1 MFRISSQMKLCRETI
16 NEEDMLEKTFNTCH
30 ASNVLLHQ
38 QYREHCFTEYNQLI
52 SVLLVAKQNN
62 ELLIKNHQ
70 SRPTGSAPFPE
81 VNDASLEGNTTSYC
95 GNNYKQGRGSKRGQS
110 NGKGKNHGVQ
120 FHKQVL
126 RHNLCPSFKNAN
138 RHKGKAYMNNVLRNS
153 EGAFYRCGGN
163 GHWARTCCTPKHL
176 VDLY

>member
-1 MFRISSQMKLCRETI
+1 MDTKIHMEVGNLRKIIKEENSASSQDQANAMIFIRRHLDEGLKSEISSQMKLCRETI

-52 SVLLVAKQNN
+52 FVLLVAEQNN

-70 SRPTGSAPFPE
+70 SRPTGSAPLPE

-95 GNNYKQGRGSKRGQS
+95 GNNYKQGRGSK
-110 NGKGKNHGVQ
+110 
-120 FHKQVL
+120 
-126 RHNLCPSFKNAN
+126 
-138 RHKGKAYMNNVLRNS
+138 
-153 EGAFYRCGGN
+153 
-163 GHWARTCCTPKHL
+163 
-176 VDLY
+176 